1 MTMNL
6 LFVAQRRES
15 VRGYGARLAAL
26 ALGIVAVPSVSD
38 AQDVWP
44 SRAITFVVPY
54 AAGGYTDLVGRLTAR
69 YVEKALGR
77 PVVIDNRTGA
87 GGIIGTQAVASAAP
101 DGYTFCVCS
110 IGAISI
116 APFDQNQKVG
126 YDPVR
131 DLAPV
136 GIVSSIAQAVIVRKD
151 LPAGTIAEFVSYGKA
166 HPGKLN
172 YGSSGAGGLTHYSV
186 ELFQIRTGIKAV
198 HIPFRGGA
206 PATAA
211 VVAGEVDFSF
221 ANMTDAL
228 PQIEAGTVRGLAVT
242 SLKRTPHL
250 PDLPSLHEA
259 VLPNFIVETWN
270 GMMAPPKTPER
281 IIRAMSEIF
290 IKMAD
295 DPEVI
300 EAMRKAGASTVKS
313 TPDEFR
319 AQIQQEIEQWKP
331 FIKEL
336 AAK

>member
-1 MTMNL
+1 M
-6 LFVAQRRES
+6 
-15 VRGYGARLAAL
+15 
-26 ALGIVAVPSVSD
+26 
-38 AQDVWP
+38 
-44 SRAITFVVPY
+44 
-54 AAGGYTDLVGRLTAR
+54 
-69 YVEKALGR
+69 
-77 PVVIDNRTGA
+77 
-87 GGIIGTQAVASAAP
+87 
-101 DGYTFCVCS
+101 
-110 IGAISI
+110 
-116 APFDQNQKVG
+116 
-126 YDPVR
+126 
-131 DLAPV
+131 
-136 GIVSSIAQAVIVRKD
+136 
-151 LPAGTIAEFVSYGKA
+151 AEFVSYGKA
-166 HPGKLN
+166 HPGRLN

-242 SLKRTPHL
+242 SLKRAPHL

-259 VLPNFIVETWN
+259 VLPNFMVETWN

-281 IIRAMSEIF
+281 IIRAMSEVF

-319 AQIQQEIEQWKP
+319 AQIHQEIEQWKP

-336 AAK
+336 AVK